1 MKPLLVLFISF
12 CVSILISKLFFN
24 KNNFLLSGRIA
35 FAFMLL
41 FTAIGH
47 FVITNGMSKMI
58 PDIIPNKMFIVYATG
73 IIEILFAIGLLIP
86 KYQNQVAI
94 AIIAFLVLMVPANIK
109 AASNSL
115 NYQTGEQNGNGL
127 NYLWFRIPLQIFFI
141 LWVIFFAF
149 KKNQ

>member
-12 CVSILISKLFFN
+12 CLSVLISKLFFG
-24 KNNFLLSGRIA
+24 KNNLLLSGRIA

-47 FVITNGMSKMI
+47 FVFTNGMSKMI
-58 PDIIPNKMFIVYATG
+58 PEFIPIKMFIVYATG
-73 IIEILFAIGLLIP
+73 VIEILFAIGLLIP
-86 KYQNQVAI
+86 KYQKHVAV
-94 AIIAFLVLMVPANIK
+94 AIIAFLLLMLPANIK

-141 LWVIFFAF
+141 LWVFFFAY

>member
-12 CVSILISKLFFN
+12 CLSVLISKLFFG

-47 FVITNGMSKMI
+47 FVFTYGMSKMI
-58 PDIIPNKMFIVYATG
+58 PDFIPNKIFIVYTTG
-73 IIEILFAIGLLIP
+73 FIEVLFAIGILIP
-86 KYQNQVAI
+86 KYQKYVA
-94 AIIAFLVLMVPANIK
+94 AGVVVFLILMLPANVK
-109 AASNSL
+109 AASNHL

-141 LWVIFFAF
+141 LWVYFFAF
-149 KKNQ
+149 KKNL